1 MVAEFLDAPL
11 LSYVFEVGLENGSVE
26 VEREID
32 EGIETLRAPTPAVI
46 TVVEAIND
54 PRLPSLSEILQAK
67 NKPLTALSA
76 DDLGVDTAPTV
87 EIVENKA
94 PEETRKQEIMEV
106 DVPDEAAE
114 WLVSNLESEGV
125 I

>member
-11 LSYVFEVGLENGSVE
+11 LSYVFDIQLEDGFVE

-32 EGIETLRAPTPAVI
+32 EGIETLRAPTPTVI
-46 TVVEAIND
+46 TVVESIND

-67 NKPLTALSA
+67 NKPLTELDA
-76 DDLGVDTAPTV
+76 DDLGVETAPTV
-87 EIVENKA
+87 KLVENKA
-94 PEETRKQEIMEV
+94 PEETRKHEIQEV
-106 DVPDEAAE
+106 DDADEAAD
-114 WLVSNLESEGV
+114 WLIDQLTSEGV